1 MKRILCNIFY
11 VFFCIFF
18 LSFRRQLGYGMV
30 EGKETNYFPLFDEI
44 IATFVNRRTIGVPK
58 KKIVLIFIGQ
68 LNPITRHHG

>member
-1 MKRILCNIFY
+1 
-11 VFFCIFF
+11 
-18 LSFRRQLGYGMV
+18 MV

-58 KKIVLIFIGQ
+58 KKIVLIFTGQ